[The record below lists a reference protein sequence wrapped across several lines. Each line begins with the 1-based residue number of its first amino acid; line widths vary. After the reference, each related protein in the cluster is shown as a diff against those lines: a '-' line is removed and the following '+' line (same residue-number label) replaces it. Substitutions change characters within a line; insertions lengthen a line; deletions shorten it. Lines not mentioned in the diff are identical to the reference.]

1 MQLLPHHHHRR
12 HHHHHHPEFN
22 TNVQLTKS
30 LDHGRPS
37 CCLKRCPSSVSI
49 RVKLVTII
57 FKELPLSIAFS
68 FPMSIVWLSK
78 LYSDDVFNDNES
90 VQRLRVQ
97 DEERRK
103 NAHRWISGIG

>member
-30 LDHGRPS
+30 LDHGRPI
-37 CCLKRCPSSVSI
+37 CLRCPSSVSI
-49 RVKLVTII
+49 LAKLVTII
-57 FKELPLSIAFS
+57 FKELPLSML
-68 FPMSIVWLSK
+68 MSIVWLSK

>member
-1 MQLLPHHHHRR
+1 MPK
-12 HHHHHHPEFN
+12 F
-22 TNVQLTKS
+22 
-30 LDHGRPS
+30 
-37 CCLKRCPSSVSI
+37 SVNPGKI
-49 RVKLVTII
+49 GDNHFQRIATIH
-57 FKELPLSIAFS
+57 AFS

-103 NAHRWISGIG
+103 NAHRWISSKHCMDGSVL

>member
-30 LDHGRPS
+30 LDHGRPI
-37 CCLKRCPSSVSI
+37 CLRCPSSVSI
-49 RVKLVTII
+49 LAKLVTII
-57 FKELPLSIAFS
+57 FKELPLSML
-68 FPMSIVWLSK
+68 MSIVWLSK

-103 NAHRWISGIG
+103 NAHRWISRIG